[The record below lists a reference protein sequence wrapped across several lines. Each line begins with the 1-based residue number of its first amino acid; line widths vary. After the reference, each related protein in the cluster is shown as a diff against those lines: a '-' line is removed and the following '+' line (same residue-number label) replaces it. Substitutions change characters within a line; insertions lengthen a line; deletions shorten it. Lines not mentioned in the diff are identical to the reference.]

1 MQSLTKLELVA
12 ARAALNRVDLELAK
26 VRSIFLTASYVPGTV
41 TVNTTLVS
49 VHYLIAQI
57 DRELATRP

>member
-1 MQSLTKLELVA
+1 MQSLTKLELIT
-12 ARAALNRVDLELAK
+12 ARAALNRADLELAK
-26 VRSIFLTASYVPGTV
+26 VRGIFLTASYVPGAV